1 MPKNSLSCK
10 NLFLKHRRQQKHV
23 VTYMATNSTGNK
35 VLITPYWTYII
46 LMLLW
51 YSSCNEI
58 CIILGSLDLRVLIGK
73 KQAAKE
79 KWQSHNHCNTRYCKK
94 SVLKKRSSYPRCSV
108 KKDVLRNF
116 AKFTGKHL
124 CQRLWHK
131 CFPVNLAKF
140 LRIPYFTEHLR
151 WLFLTI
157 HWDKTKML
165 KKFPSDKIKIT
176 KKMLSFFFRKLQL
189 ITVVLLIHNSH
200 TSWSTTFFLCKTVFW
215 IFRFRFRF
223 VFIKVCIFVQQ
234 RAWTLSL

>member
-79 KWQSHNHCNTRYCKK
+79 KWQSHNHCNTRY
-94 SVLKKRSSYPRCSV
+94 
-108 KKDVLRNF
+108 RNF
-116 AKFTGKHL
+116 LDLGFFHKTYFDQIILAHCNHAKINPWKFHL
-124 CQRLWHK
+124 ISI
-131 CFPVNLAKF
+131 NLTWA
-140 LRIPYFTEHLR
+140 
-151 WLFLTI
+151 
-157 HWDKTKML
+157 
-165 KKFPSDKIKIT
+165 
-176 KKMLSFFFRKLQL
+176 
-189 ITVVLLIHNSH
+189 
-200 TSWSTTFFLCKTVFW
+200 
-215 IFRFRFRF
+215 
-223 VFIKVCIFVQQ
+223 
-234 RAWTLSL
+234 